1 MVRTRNT
8 ISIDEK
14 IEKTQQDF
22 EKARIKYDAAAKE
35 LEDLMSKKKAMQN
48 EELLRLFTKSS
59 KSFEEIKT
67 FLTSEVEDIEDEEIY
82 CKGEKSRLL

>member
-14 IEKTQQDF
+14 IEKAQQNF
-22 EKARIKYDAAAKE
+22 EKARINYDAAAKE
-35 LEDLMSKKKAMQN
+35 LEDLMAKKKAMQN
-48 EELLRLFTKSS
+48 EELLRLFTKSG

-67 FLTSEVEDIEDEEIY
+67 FLT
-82 CKGEKSRLL
+82 GEAEG

>member
-1 MVRTRNT
+1 MARTRNT

-14 IEKTQQDF
+14 IEKAQQDF

-35 LEDLMSKKKAMQN
+35 LEGLMAKKKAMQN

-59 KSFEEIKT
+59 KSFEEIKI
-67 FLTSEVEDIEDEEIY
+67 FLSGESEDQ
-82 CKGEKSRLL
+82 